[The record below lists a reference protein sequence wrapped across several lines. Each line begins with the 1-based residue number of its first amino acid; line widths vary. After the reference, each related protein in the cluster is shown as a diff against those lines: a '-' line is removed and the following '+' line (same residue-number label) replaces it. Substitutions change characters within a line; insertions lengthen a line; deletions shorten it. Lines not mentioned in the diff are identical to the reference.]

1 MKLVAADGTDL
12 PDKTDVSTA
21 NLFMHSLFSQ
31 CDVPINN
38 NVVSTSN
45 NCYMYKAYMETILTF
60 GKDYLNSQGTCALF
74 FSDTDG
80 GSLSVTNEG
89 YKLRQSYIEK
99 SKPVE
104 LIDKLKFDIG
114 YQHRYILND
123 TSVTI
128 SLTRAPETFSLFY
141 KKPAD
146 PAIAALNPK
155 VKFLDASLFVRK
167 HILYP
172 SIVLSHEKLLQEGHN
187 ARYPFKKSEVKFFSI
202 PSSSQI
208 FITKKTFS
216 LVAFHQ
222 KLFCALCLAKHS
234 LEIMVLILLFSHIM
248 I

>member
-1 MKLVAADGTDL
+1 MIFCYFRVKLVAADGTDL
-12 PDKTDVSTA
+12 PDKTYVSTA

-31 CDVPINN
+31 CDVLINN

-80 GSLSVTNEG
+80 GSLSVTTEG

-104 LIDKLKFDIG
+104 LIDKLKFNIG

-128 SLTRAPETFSLFY
+128 SQIR
-141 KKPAD
+141 
-146 PAIAALNPK
+146 
-155 VKFLDASLFVRK
+155 
-167 HILYP
+167 
-172 SIVLSHEKLLQEGHN
+172 LL
-187 ARYPFKKSEVKFFSI
+187 
-202 PSSSQI
+202 
-208 FITKKTFS
+208 
-216 LVAFHQ
+216 
-222 KLFCALCLAKHS
+222 
-234 LEIMVLILLFSHIM
+234 LL
-248 I
+248 